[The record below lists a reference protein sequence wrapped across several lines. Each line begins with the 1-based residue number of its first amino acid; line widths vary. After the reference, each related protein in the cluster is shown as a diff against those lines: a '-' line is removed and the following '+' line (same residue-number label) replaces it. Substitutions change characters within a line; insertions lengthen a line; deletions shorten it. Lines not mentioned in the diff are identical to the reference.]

1 VWFLHRF
8 VPLCALAFV
17 STVAPAHAF
26 GGTSWSPPVAGP
38 VVRGFEPPVNR
49 FAPGHLGVDFAAPPG
64 TPVRAAG
71 EGVVVFA
78 GRVGEGL
85 HVVIAH
91 GAGIR
96 TSSSFLATIAVVQGE
111 AVTRGTIVGTS
122 GGTGPGH
129 AAGVTHFGAR
139 VGDEYIDPMRL
150 FAPPDLAAV
159 VHLAP
164 PRLGA
169 SGPMGGPAPVGER
182 AALVAALRVD
192 ARPLP
197 TPPAWW
203 RAAAGSPESPARAVR
218 PVPGSRAGP
227 RAVAETPGGARRA
240 LTPVVAGALVLGGLG
255 TARRARRRGG

>member
-8 VPLCALAFV
+8 VLLCALAFL
-17 STVAPAHAF
+17 STVAPAHSL

-91 GAGIR
+91 GSGIR

-111 AVTRGTIVGTS
+111 AVRRGTIIGTS

-129 AAGVTHFGAR
+129 AAGVTHFGVR

-164 PRLGA
+164 SRLGA
-169 SGPMGGPAPVGER
+169 SGGVGGPAPLGER
-182 AALVAALRVD
+182 AALVAALQVN
-192 ARPLP
+192 ARPP
-197 TPPAWW
+197 STPPAWW
-203 RAAAGSPESPARAVR
+203 RAAAGSPESPAPAVR
-218 PVPGSRAGP
+218 PVPVSRAGP
-227 RAVAETPGGARRA
+227 RVVAATPGTGRA

-255 TARRARRRGG
+255 AARRARRRGR